1 MGVTTSEDGLKAL
14 MLQGLDGDAAA
25 HARLLSDLA
34 RLLRAYFVRRLYND
48 PAEAEDLVQE
58 TLIAVHTRRVSF
70 DRSQPFTPWA
80 YAMARYKLID
90 HLRRTRR
97 RPSVPLEDAGVLLA
111 PEDTAQATA
120 GADLDRLMADLPEK
134 QRAAIRHTKLDGLSV
149 AETAALTGQSEVS
162 VKVGVHRGLKS
173 LMARI
178 RKSEEGHDDG

>member
-1 MGVTTSEDGLKAL
+1 MTASEDSLKTL

-25 HARLLSDLA
+25 HGRLLSDLSK
-34 RLLRAYFVRRLYND
+34 LLRAYFVRRLFND

-58 TLIAVHTRRVSF
+58 TLIAVHTRRLSF
-70 DRSQPFTPWA
+70 DRTQPFTPWA

-97 RPSVPLEDAGVLLA
+97 RVAVPLEDAGVLLA
-111 PEDTAQATA
+111 PEDTSHATA

-149 AETAALTGQSEVS
+149 AETAELTGQSEVS

-173 LMARI
+173 LMARV
-178 RKSEEGHDDG
+178 RRGEEGRDDG